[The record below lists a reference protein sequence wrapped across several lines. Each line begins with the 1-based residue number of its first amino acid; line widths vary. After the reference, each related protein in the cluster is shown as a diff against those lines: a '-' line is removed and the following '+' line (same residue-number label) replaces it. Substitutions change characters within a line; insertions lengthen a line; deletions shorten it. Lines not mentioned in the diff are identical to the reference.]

1 VSHAPKPMAELSAR
15 DSGGFGLRVSFFW
28 RGDRYYHRIDALDG
42 THDRPLLE
50 SIEGDQQSDWP
61 ASPLLQHVNVSWI
74 ASDSEYGHVA
84 MLVGAGKSG
93 HWSMCVAVRD
103 LQCQPRDVEIP
114 RTTFLLDGAEF
125 EEVTDTEL
133 VFDVACRLSQPPT
146 WLGSSYWAL
155 TAPVALS
162 DKLQCAYV
170 PSDGSGCVI
179 EPDKAQLEMDTVSS
193 ALPILRC
200 TATTPEKT
208 EFPATVRW
216 RYSVRWSR
224 SGTLHRT
231 TGWRL
236 RHRRL

>member
-1 VSHAPKPMAELSAR
+1 MAELSAR

-42 THDRPLLE
+42 THGRPLLE

-74 ASDSEYGHVA
+74 ESDSEYGHVA

-103 LQCQPRDVEIP
+103 RQCGPLEVKIP
-114 RTTFLLDGAEF
+114 PTRLWLNGAEL
-125 EEVTDTEL
+125 EDLTDTEL
-133 VFDVACRLSQPPT
+133 VFDVACRLSQPPD
-146 WLGSSYWAL
+146 WLGSSYRTL
-155 TAPVALS
+155 TAPIAFS
-162 DKLQCAYV
+162 EKWQSAYV

-179 EPDKAQLEMDTVSS
+179 EPGKAQLEMDTVSS
-193 ALPILRC
+193 AVPILRC
-200 TATTPEKT
+200 TASTSELA

-216 RYSVRWSR
+216 RYSVRWSPG
-224 SGTLHRT
+224 STLHHT
-231 TGWRL
+231 TGWW
-236 RHRRL
+236 RRDRR

>member
-1 VSHAPKPMAELSAR
+1 VKPVAELSAT
-15 DSGGFGLRVSFFW
+15 DAGGFGLRVTFFW
-28 RGDRYYHRIDALDG
+28 SGDRFHHRIDALDG
-42 THDRPLLE
+42 THGRPLLE
-50 SIEGDQQSDWP
+50 SIEGDEQSDWP

-103 LQCQPRDVEIP
+103 RQCRPLEVKPPPTRL
-114 RTTFLLDGAEF
+114 LLDGAESG
-125 EEVTDTEL
+125 EPTDTEL
-133 VFDVACRLSQPPT
+133 VFDVACRVSHPPD

-162 DKLQCAYV
+162 EKWQCACV
-170 PSDGSGCVI
+170 PTYGSGCVV
-179 EPDKAQLEMDTVSS
+179 EPDKAQLEMDTISS

-200 TATTPEKT
+200 TATTSEKI

-216 RYSVRWSR
+216 RYALRWSPG
-224 SGTLHRT
+224 STLRHT
-231 TGWRL
+231 TGWR
-236 RHRRL
+236 RRQRS